1 MNAVLLVVG
10 STRTP
15 LVFNL
20 LGEMMATEPRQ
31 GIHPDLCVVLGAG
44 VLAARLAGREVNR
57 VLVDVSPYPFGVSY
71 LGERGGVPYPHSS
84 GQLSRQRSDRNRGR
98 QRNSLPHAA

>member
-1 MNAVLLVVG
+1 
-10 STRTP
+10 
-15 LVFNL
+15 
-20 LGEMMATEPRQ
+20 
-31 GIHPDLCVVLGAG
+31 
-44 VLAARLAGREVNR
+44 